1 MFMIAYL
8 LVDPVP
14 AAESIGSFRRGLSG
28 RASPRGT
35 PLPPKGHLDKGHAAV
50 SLRIRVQR
58 RSELGKGSHRSRKTG
73 RRRTMRR
80 ISNEHLDALISG
92 TIAGIATT
100 LAAAACSKAERSS
113 AVAPLNAV
121 SHVTWGN
128 EAARHT
134 DVSLK
139 YTGTGFV
146 LNHAAAVLWAT
157 LYERWFGRAAESGDV
172 AGALTGGAVVAGL
185 AYLTD
190 YHLVPERLTPGFE
203 KRLSGRSLAAVF
215 GALALSL
222 PLRGL
227 LQRLWR

>member
-1 MFMIAYL
+1 MDI
-8 LVDPVP
+8 
-14 AAESIGSFRRGLSG
+14 IRN
-28 RASPRGT
+28 
-35 PLPPKGHLDKGHAAV
+35 GHF
-50 SLRIRVQR
+50 
-58 RSELGKGSHRSRKTG
+58 
-73 RRRTMRR
+73 
-80 ISNEHLDALISG
+80 DALISG

-100 LAAAACSKAERSS
+100 LAAAACGTAERSG

-121 SHVTWGN
+121 SHMAWGN
-128 EAARHT
+128 RAARQKA
-134 DVSLK
+134 VSLK

-172 AGALTGGAVVAGL
+172 KKALMGGAVVAGL

-190 YHLVPERLTPGFE
+190 YHLAPERFTPGFE
-203 KRLSGRSLAAVF
+203 KRLSGRSLAAIF

-227 LQRLWR
+227 LQGTKR